1 MLTVSAPG
9 PPILTQ
15 RAKIAI
21 GPMVDAVDAHGTGG
35 APNSLQS
42 LLASAVFGVD
52 RNLQRREGVFC
63 FTSDTH
69 CIFRIKISSL
79 NAPVTLDNGTTL
91 PAGMEIVELHI
102 WNEQVPILR
111 EHVSPVAWALSIR
124 RAFPHSLKLLSG
136 YLAERADFA
145 RIGAV
150 GANIALFTAD
160 DTKQHLRTCERLGFM
175 RSRTG
180 WGGETGEA
188 RRLGENILIALM
200 ILALNPGRFSFSAL
214 RRNRVPVFMTRAE
227 LDRRYG
233 AARVCSS
240 CDSSERLAS

>member
-1 MLTVSAPG
+1 
-9 PPILTQ
+9 
-15 RAKIAI
+15 
-21 GPMVDAVDAHGTGG
+21 MVDAVNAHSGG
-35 APNSLQS
+35 PSNRLQS

-52 RNLQRREGVFC
+52 RYLQRREGVFC

-69 CIFRIKISSL
+69 CIFRIKIASL
-79 NAPVTLDNGTTL
+79 GAEVILDNEITL
-91 PAGMEIVELHI
+91 SAGMEIVELHI
-102 WNEQVPILR
+102 WNEQVPTLR
-111 EHVSPVAWALSIR
+111 DHVSPVAWGLSIR

-145 RIGAV
+145 RIGAIGGNV
-150 GANIALFTAD
+150 ALFTAE
-160 DTKQHLRTCERLGFM
+160 DTKQHLRTCGRLGFV

-200 ILALNPGRFSFSAL
+200 ILALNPGSCNFSSL
-214 RRNRVPVFMTRAE
+214 RRNRVPIFMTRAE

-240 CDSSERLAS
+240 SHSSERLAS